1 MDKNKVSLKMVQ
13 YELRNVAGNPFV
25 HIFGIAFPI
34 LMSII
39 IIKAMASDISST
51 TYLGEL
57 STSIFLGFGTIIPMA
72 TILMGYS
79 STLSQDIEKDI
90 PLRMKLFGFSE
101 KFTIINR
108 LIAEFIYMTIAFVI
122 FFVVGYIL
130 LGIKEFVISG
140 AITYF
145 ICLCI
150 FAAILFILAHAIAN
164 LVKKFGLTY
173 MISMLIYFGMMI
185 FSGMMGI
192 STDKLPRSMQ
202 VISNLL
208 PTTYFS
214 RDFYGVWIGKA
225 YDFVP
230 MIQSYIFMCAIA
242 GILTF
247 VMVFKSKRTLH

>member
-1 MDKNKVSLKMVQ
+1 MIQ
-13 YELRNVAGNPFV
+13 YESRNVAGNPFV
-25 HIFGIAFPI
+25 HVFGIAFPI
-34 LMSII
+34 LLSII
-39 IIKAMASDISST
+39 IIKAMASDISNT

-79 STLSQDIEKDI
+79 CTLSQDIEKDI

-108 LIAEFIYMTIAFVI
+108 LIAEFIYMTIAFII
-122 FFVVGYIL
+122 FFVVGRIV
-130 LGIKEFVISG
+130 LGIKEPVISG

-145 ICLCI
+145 VLLYI

-185 FSGMMGI
+185 FSGMMGVSI
-192 STDKLPRSMQ
+192 DKLPRSMQ

-208 PTTYFS
+208 PTTYIS
-214 RDFYGVWIGKA
+214 RDFYGVWVGKA

-230 MIQSYIFMCAIA
+230 MIQSYIFFCAIA

-247 VMVFKSKRTLH
+247 IMVFKSKRTLH